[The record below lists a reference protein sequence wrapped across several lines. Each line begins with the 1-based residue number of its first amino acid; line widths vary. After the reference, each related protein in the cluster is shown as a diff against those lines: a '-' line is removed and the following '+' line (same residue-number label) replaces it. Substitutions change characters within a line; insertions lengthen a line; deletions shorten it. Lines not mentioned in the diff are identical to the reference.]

1 VNWIRSARI
10 RWAGHIVRIRESD
23 PTRISAFDLLLYERT
38 LGRPKRRW
46 IEEVDRELKGM
57 GIKD

>member
-1 VNWIRSARI
+1 MGWQ
-10 RWAGHIVRIRESD
+10 IVRIRESD
-23 PTRISAFDLLLYERT
+23 PARMSAFDLLLYERT

-57 GIKD
+57 DIKA